1 MKHQDAN
8 WSFLPQDLEQLDRL
22 LLTFLDGTSARCAL
36 LIDRSGQ
43 LLTFAGDG
51 LSFDGTAFASLAA
64 ADFAASDQLAQ
75 LLGESEFKSLYHQGA
90 KDSMYLVDIGGRAI
104 LAALFNG
111 STTLGLVRL
120 TTRNLLPEIETLFK
134 TVSGRGGAHPADQ
147 PQYFDSGWLSEA
159 EGEIDKL
166 FAE

>member
-1 MKHQDAN
+1 MKRHDAS

-22 LLTFLDGTSARCAL
+22 LLSFLDATSARVAL
-36 LIDRSGQ
+36 LVDRSGQ

-51 LSFDGTAFASLAA
+51 LTFDGTAFASLAA

-75 LLGESEFKSLYHQGA
+75 LLGEDEFKSLYHQGD
-90 KDSMYLVDIGGRAI
+90 KDSMYLVDIDGRAV
-104 LAALFNG
+104 LAALFDG
-111 STTLGLVRL
+111 GTTLGLVRL
-120 TTRNLLPEIETLFK
+120 TTRNLLPEIETLFQ
-134 TVSGRGGAHPADQ
+134 TVSARGAHAPDQ

>member
-1 MKHQDAN
+1 MRHQDAS
-8 WSFLPQDLEQLDRL
+8 WSFLPKDLEQLDRL
-22 LLTFLDGTSARCAL
+22 LLTFLDATSARCAL
-36 LIDRSGQ
+36 LVDRSGQ

-51 LSFDGTAFASLAA
+51 LTFDGTTFASLAA

-75 LLGESEFKSLYHQGA
+75 LLGENEFRSLYHQGP
-90 KDSMYLVDIGGRAI
+90 KDSMYLVDINGQAI
-104 LAALFNG
+104 LAALFDG
-111 STTLGLVRL
+111 GTTLGLVRL
-120 TTRNLLPEIETLFK
+120 TTRNLLPEIETLFRIVK
-134 TVSGRGGAHPADQ
+134 DRGARAPEQ

>member
-1 MKHQDAN
+1 MRHQDAS

-22 LLTFLDGTSARCAL
+22 LLNFVDSTHARVAL
-36 LIDRSGQ
+36 LVDRSGQ

-51 LSFDGTAFASLAA
+51 LTFDGTSFASLAA

-75 LLGESEFKSLYHQGA
+75 LLGENEFKSLYHQGE
-90 KDSMYLVDIGGRAI
+90 KDSMYLADVGGRAI
-104 LAALFNG
+104 LAALFTG
-111 STTLGLVRL
+111 GTTLGLVRL
-120 TTRNLLPEIETLFK
+120 TTRNLLPEIETLFH
-134 TVSGRGGAHPADQ
+134 TVSGRGPAGPDQ

>member
-1 MKHQDAN
+1 MKHQDAS

-22 LLTFLDGTSARCAL
+22 LLSFLDATSARCAL
-36 LIDRSGQ
+36 LVDRSGQ

-51 LSFDGTAFASLAA
+51 LTFDGTAFASLAA

-75 LLGESEFKSLYHQGA
+75 LLGESEFKSLYHQGQ
-90 KDSMYLVDIGGRAI
+90 KDSMYLVDINGQAI

-111 STTLGLVRL
+111 GTTLGLVRL
-120 TTRNLLPEIETLFK
+120 TTRNLLPEIESLFR
-134 TVSGRGGAHPADQ
+134 TVKDRGAHAPEQ

>member
-1 MKHQDAN
+1 MKHQDAS

-22 LLTFLDGTSARCAL
+22 LLTFLDSTSARCAL
-36 LIDRSGQ
+36 LVDRSGQ
-43 LLTFAGDG
+43 LLTSAGDATR
-51 LSFDGTAFASLAA
+51 FDGTTFASLAA

-75 LLGESEFKSLYHQGA
+75 LLGETEFKSLYHQGES
-90 KDSMYLVDIGGRAI
+90 DSMYLVDIGGRAI

-111 STTLGLVRL
+111 GTTLGLVRL
-120 TTRNLLPEIETLFK
+120 TTRNLLPEIETLFQ
-134 TVSGRGGAHPADQ
+134 TVGGRRATGPEQ

>member
-1 MKHQDAN
+1 MSPADTS

-22 LLTFLDGTSARCAL
+22 LLTFLDATSARVAL
-36 LIDRSGQ
+36 LVDRSGQ

-51 LSFDGTAFASLAA
+51 LTFDGTAFASLAA

-75 LLGESEFKSLYHQGA
+75 LLGENEFKALYHQGE

-111 STTLGLVRL
+111 GTTLGLVRL
-120 TTRNLLPEIETLFK
+120 TTRNLLPEIETLFQ
-134 TVSGRGGAHPADQ
+134 TVSGRGARAPEQ